1 MKYIKLIC
9 LSFILLLTSCGE
21 ERSSNQESQSTT
33 TTQSRGNYPK
43 EVALELN
50 SNDQM
55 RYDKLL
61 LRVKA
66 GQEVTLTLNHTGE
79 QPKNLMGHNF
89 VLLKKGTDVD
99 QFASKAVVAIENDY
113 IPADTEAVIVHTK
126 MIGGGESTTV
136 TFDAPAKGSYD
147 YLCSFPGHHGLM
159 RGKFI
164 VE

>member
-1 MKYIKLIC
+1 
-9 LSFILLLTSCGE
+9 
-21 ERSSNQESQSTT
+21 
-33 TTQSRGNYPK
+33 
-43 EVALELN
+43 
-50 SNDQM
+50 M

-61 LRVKA
+61 LRVKV

-89 VLLKKGTDVD
+89 VLLKKGTDVSR
-99 QFASKAVVAIENDY
+99 FASKAGVAIENDY
-113 IPADTEAVIVHTK
+113 IPADTEAVIAHTK
-126 MIGGGESTTV
+126 MIGGGESTTI
-136 TFDAPAKGSYD
+136 TFDAPPKGSYD